1 METLLMFLGILLLV
15 LLVGAVLAVLAFG
28 FSYLLFRL
36 FGRTSGL
43 DRLAELYPATGPPE
57 GELHRKQRVA
67 VGAVYYRNSADV
79 CICPEGLY
87 LWVKPFLG
95 SYQPALIPWSEFR
108 EPRGAMLRL
117 QQAVRL
123 TVGDPEVT
131 TVVFTQGLF
140 DKLRPY
146 LSVAESV
153 ESARG
158 ERLPDD

>member
-1 METLLMFLGILLLV
+1 METLWMFLGILLLV
-15 LLVGAVLAVLAFG
+15 LVVGAVLAGLAFG

-43 DRLAELYPATGPPE
+43 DRLAGRYPATGAPE
-57 GELHRKQRVA
+57 GELRRKQRVA
-67 VGAVYYRNSADV
+67 IGAVYYRNAADV
-79 CICPEGLY
+79 CICLQGLY
-87 LWVKPFLG
+87 LWVRPFLG
-95 SYQPALIPWSEFR
+95 SYEPTMIPWSEFR

-140 DKLRPY
+140 DKLRPH
-146 LSVAESV
+146 LNVKEEQIGSHEIS
-153 ESARG
+153 
-158 ERLPDD
+158 